1 MEFGPAMPNDDRLK
15 ALLSDLGR
23 ATLRGVRKC
32 PKCGTFNGTRGLSCK
47 NKSCDVVFKEAGEKR
62 KMSTEACKLV
72 TGTGTQGPEV
82 TPPTL
87 SLQVFSVRVRD
98 KGPDYRGFVQLP
110 VVQMSGDHMDS
121 EAALITH
128 TSALCFVDTCQRS
141 FDATIL
147 KCHST
152 TCHSQLSGRT
162 LVQGGSTYRNS
173 EQIIQSLSLE
183 RVPVSRLESVRADE
197 ASLTRSCAHWY
208 NSTNLEPTQGVRG
221 VNEGG
226 GCDSEVLSSNGGET
240 EIETAPLTHTG
251 LRHVNLSW
259 YSLGVFETCE
269 SEPEKSSSLTLT
281 TCQHIQAALRCYAEA
296 TPLPL
301 TYSTLTSLNISAE
314 MKQVTTVDGARL
326 VASGGVTQEYGR
338 EKERSLLTTDSQYC
352 TSLASQ
358 MRLDR
363 SLLLLQTV
371 WQLATET
378 TGPLV
383 QRVSK
388 NIMAVKCKA
397 SPKHPLGYLHFS
409 FFVSRLK
416 DRVENKFFCSCTA
429 FKGQVKH
436 ATNKDDP
443 NFKKCLHFYSCIA
456 AFASDL
462 KLSEEFAYYIDL
474 EMLNM
479 DPLLS
484 VTSRS
489 IRQISETLIASRATN
504 LAHPVSAG
512 DNTRTQLVA
521 ILSEDSQD
529 PCEVEVEVLR
539 DDADLLEATGITVS
553 EDGTLEQVHG
563 LGIIPDSLEV
573 RIHEMDPETLNFSTV
588 GESPV
593 EVVSSKRKR
602 EEPSPAIRTQES
614 APTPT
619 PAPAKKHPPAKKVGA
634 VALVK
639 KQEPLNESDVSVTFL
654 QWLASVTE
662 RINQSMHFQF
672 DGKPD
677 PLVFHVP
684 QVTISLCTHSKMGL
698 FGPQMPLEITRSF
711 VENQDGTYEPYN
723 RHKDDNESF
732 RKTESQPLIK
742 PLELKTFLKVGNTAP
757 DQVDPTPFL
766 IEWIPDILPC
776 SKIGEL
782 RIRFEFGHQRNGLI
796 EKRQSSLRPITRTI
810 SRNAAEI
817 SITRITTAPRSETI
831 KLCSFLS

>member
-1 MEFGPAMPNDDRLK
+1 MPNDDRLK

-62 KMSTEACKLV
+62 KMSTEACKLI
-72 TGTGTQGPEV
+72 TGTGTQV
-82 TPPTL
+82 C
-87 SLQVFSVRVRD
+87 VFSVRVRD

-147 KCHST
+147 KCH
-152 TCHSQLSGRT
+152 
-162 LVQGGSTYRNS
+162 
-173 EQIIQSLSLE
+173 
-183 RVPVSRLESVRADE
+183 
-197 ASLTRSCAHWY
+197 
-208 NSTNLEPTQGVRG
+208 
-221 VNEGG
+221 
-226 GCDSEVLSSNGGET
+226 
-240 EIETAPLTHTG
+240 
-251 LRHVNLSW
+251 
-259 YSLGVFETCE
+259 
-269 SEPEKSSSLTLT
+269 EKSSSLTLT

-301 TYSTLTSLNISAE
+301 TYSTLTSLNISTE
-314 MKQVTTVDGARL
+314 MK
-326 VASGGVTQEYGR
+326 
-338 EKERSLLTTDSQYC
+338 
-352 TSLASQ
+352 
-358 MRLDR
+358 
-363 SLLLLQTV
+363 QTV

-484 VTSRS
+484 VTR
-489 IRQISETLIASRATN
+489 
-504 LAHPVSAG
+504 

-553 EDGTLEQVHG
+553 EDGTLAQVHG

-602 EEPSPAIRTQES
+602 EESSPAIRTQES
-614 APTPT
+614 
-619 PAPAKKHPPAKKVGA
+619 APAKKHPPAKKVGA

-639 KQEPLNESDVSVTFL
+639 KQEPLNESEVSVTFL

-684 QVTISLCTHSKMGL
+684 QFVTLLLQVFFECLRERISCGGKKKRLPNFTTGFVRKDAVPLGTFTKYTWHITNIIHVKQIFETPLISRNSEAMHRFINCWYRCSKMGM
-698 FGPQMPLEITRSF
+698 FCPQMPLEITRSF

-742 PLELKTFLKVGNTAP
+742 PLELKTFLKVGKLLYCLINKLRTFGSLCLTGNTAP

>member
-1 MEFGPAMPNDDRLK
+1 MA
-15 ALLSDLGR
+15 
-23 ATLRGVRKC
+23 
-32 PKCGTFNGTRGLSCK
+32 
-47 NKSCDVVFKEAGEKR
+47 
-62 KMSTEACKLV
+62 
-72 TGTGTQGPEV
+72 
-82 TPPTL
+82 
-87 SLQVFSVRVRD
+87 
-98 KGPDYRGFVQLP
+98 
-110 VVQMSGDHMDS
+110 
-121 EAALITH
+121 
-128 TSALCFVDTCQRS
+128 
-141 FDATIL
+141 
-147 KCHST
+147 
-152 TCHSQLSGRT
+152 
-162 LVQGGSTYRNS
+162 
-173 EQIIQSLSLE
+173 
-183 RVPVSRLESVRADE
+183 
-197 ASLTRSCAHWY
+197 
-208 NSTNLEPTQGVRG
+208 
-221 VNEGG
+221 
-226 GCDSEVLSSNGGET
+226 
-240 EIETAPLTHTG
+240 
-251 LRHVNLSW
+251 
-259 YSLGVFETCE
+259 
-269 SEPEKSSSLTLT
+269 
-281 TCQHIQAALRCYAEA
+281 
-296 TPLPL
+296 
-301 TYSTLTSLNISAE
+301 
-314 MKQVTTVDGARL
+314 
-326 VASGGVTQEYGR
+326 
-338 EKERSLLTTDSQYC
+338 
-352 TSLASQ
+352 
-358 MRLDR
+358 
-363 SLLLLQTV
+363 LLLLQTV

-484 VTSRS
+484 VTR
-489 IRQISETLIASRATN
+489 
-504 LAHPVSAG
+504 

-539 DDADLLEATGITVS
+539 EDADLLEATGITVS
-553 EDGTLEQVHG
+553 EDGTLAQVHG

-602 EEPSPAIRTQES
+602 DEPSPAIRTQES
-614 APTPT
+614 APALTS
-619 PAPAKKHPPAKKVGA
+619 APPKKHPPAKKVGA

-639 KQEPLNESDVSVTFL
+639 KQEPLNESEVSVTFL

-684 QVTISLCTHSKMGL
+684 QVFFECLRERISCGGKKKRLPNFTTGFVRKDAVPLGTFTKYTWHITNIIHVKQIFETPL
-698 FGPQMPLEITRSF
+698 MPLEITRSF

-782 RIRFEFGHQRNGLI
+782 RIRFEFGHQRNGLV
-796 EKRQSSLRPITRTI
+796 EKRQASLRPITRTI